1 VIGLNERDEII
12 FVGFS
17 EIEINR
23 LKMRAYRLCVDT
35 LVNRVEWTNDN
46 DWNHIWS
53 MKSLNESKKLYAAF
67 RENLSSY

>member
-1 VIGLNERDEII
+1 VICLNERDEII

-53 MKSLNESKKLYAAF
+53 MKSLTESKKLYAAF

>member
-1 VIGLNERDEII
+1 VICLNERDKII

-53 MKSLNESKKLYAAF
+53 MKSLTESKKLYAAF